1 MSVLVMT
8 AFFDRKLVVDY
19 ECMLT
24 KQISLIQIDEGTLFI
39 KLSDNLGTL

>member
-8 AFFDRKLVVDY
+8 ALFDRKLVVDY

-24 KQISLIQIDEGTLFI
+24 KQISPIQINEGTSFT